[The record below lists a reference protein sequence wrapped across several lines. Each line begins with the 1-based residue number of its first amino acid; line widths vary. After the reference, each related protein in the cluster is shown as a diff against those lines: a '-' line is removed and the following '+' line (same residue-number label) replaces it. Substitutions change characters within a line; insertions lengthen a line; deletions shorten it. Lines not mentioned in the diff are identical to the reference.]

1 MPTITQSQPALP
13 QRRLDRPDLRDMLLL
28 SGAGSFAAEMSI
40 PYMNFLPG
48 TTEPYAQGVQQIVR
62 GLQRLLVRRGARLAI
77 DGGMGQHTVDA
88 LKVYAGPRWYE
99 KSWAQL
105 YADVI
110 EGEPWP
116 GFIRIDRGM
125 ARDAMAGWDYSR
137 GELYGFVDEMIASP
151 LSWIGVGALAIWLAT
166 RRRRS

>member
-1 MPTITQSQPALP
+1 MPTSAQSQPATP
-13 QRRLDRPDLRDMLLL
+13 QRRLDRPDLRDMLLK
-28 SGAGSFAAEMSI
+28 SGAGSYMAEMSI

-48 TTEPYAQGVQQIVR
+48 TTEPYAQGVIQIVK

-77 DGGMGQHTVDA
+77 DGGMGKDTLAA

-110 EGEPWP
+110 EGKRWS
-116 GFIRIDRGM
+116 GYIRIDRGM
-125 ARDAMAGWDYSR
+125 DGWEYGG
-137 GELYGFVDEMIASP
+137 GELGGVIDEIIAGP
-151 LSWIGVGALAIWLAT
+151 LPWIGAGALVWWLAT
-166 RRRRS
+166 KRRRA